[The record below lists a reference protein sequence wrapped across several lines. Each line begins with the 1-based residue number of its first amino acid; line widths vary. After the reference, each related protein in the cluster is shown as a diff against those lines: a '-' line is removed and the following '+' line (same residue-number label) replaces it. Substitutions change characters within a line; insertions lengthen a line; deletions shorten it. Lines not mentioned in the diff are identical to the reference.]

1 MNARFHGKF
10 ISNVGVNYF
19 VGIQLR
25 KKKNSTVIANGR
37 RMLTFRI
44 FISFIYFMM
53 IEINHVWISQF
64 LTILDYIWIS
74 ERNSQLSS
82 NFQIMM
88 EITVDVC
95 WCYFAGYIDRV
106 KFSKIPSKRQCCIV
120 LPKHFCFKF
129 GQYFSAVS

>member
-10 ISNVGVNYF
+10 ISNVGINYF

-37 RMLTFRI
+37 RMLAFRI

-64 LTILDYIWIS
+64 LTILDYI
-74 ERNSQLSS
+74 
-82 NFQIMM
+82 
-88 EITVDVC
+88 
-95 WCYFAGYIDRV
+95 
-106 KFSKIPSKRQCCIV
+106 
-120 LPKHFCFKF
+120 
-129 GQYFSAVS
+129 